1 MNNINSYKITSKTSI
16 RDAFEH
22 MTSKHLEI
30 CVYVDNKDKV
40 QGIFTKGDLKR
51 AVFKKINLDGD
62 LKVLLNKNFIYLQ
75 KNYSDDQV
83 KKIFTETIIQQL
95 PVINNG
101 YLIDVIDKKNFF
113 KKKTEV
119 YMDNPIVI
127 MAGGKGTRLDPF
139 TRILPKPLIPF
150 GNDAIIKVIMDKF
163 NRYGAKNFIV
173 SVNEKSKIIKAY
185 FSEFNLKYKIDF
197 INEKKPLGTV
207 GSIKFLENI
216 IKKPFFVTNCDIILR
231 ADYSSIMNFHLESNF
246 DLTVVASLYKSKV
259 PYGVCK
265 IKNNGNLLSLE
276 EKPSYEDLVNTGV
289 YIFNPD
295 IIKYIPKDKHMDIND
310 LLKVLIKKKLKVG
323 VYPIL
328 ETDWI
333 DVGQWSEYKKS
344 SDKTDIFID

>member
-1 MNNINSYKITSKTSI
+1 MNKINSYKISSKTSI
-16 RDAFEH
+16 RDAFEY

-62 LKVLLNKNFIYLQ
+62 IKALLNKNFIYLQ
-75 KNYSDDQV
+75 KNYTDDQA

-101 YLIDVIDKKNFF
+101 YLIDIIDKKNFF
-113 KKKTEV
+113 KKKTQV
-119 YMDNPIVI
+119 YMDNPVVI

-139 TRILPKPLIPF
+139 TRILPKPLIPY

-163 NRYGAKNFIV
+163 NHYGVKNFIV
-173 SVNEKSKIIKAY
+173 SLNEKSKIIKAY
-185 FSEFNLKYKIDF
+185 FSEFDLKYKINF
-197 INEKKPLGTV
+197 INETKPLGTV
-207 GSIKFLENI
+207 GSIKFIENT

-231 ADYSSIMNFHLESNF
+231 ANYCSIMNFHLESNF

-265 IKNNGNLLSLE
+265 IRNNGNLLSLE

-289 YIFNPD
+289 YVFNPD
-295 IIKYIPKDKHMDIND
+295 IVRHIPKNKFMDIND
-310 LLKVLIKKKLKVG
+310 LLKVLIKKKLKIG
-323 VYPIL
+323 VYPVL
-328 ETDWI
+328 ESDWI

-344 SDKTDIFID
+344 SSKIDIFID

>member
-16 RDAFEH
+16 RDAFEY

-276 EKPSYEDLVNTGV
+276 EKPSYEGALPQLAESPVIEHSPVRKDLDGL
-289 YIFNPD
+289 FK
-295 IIKYIPKDKHMDIND
+295 KYI
-310 LLKVLIKKKLKVG
+310 
-323 VYPIL
+323 
-328 ETDWI
+328 
-333 DVGQWSEYKKS
+333 
-344 SDKTDIFID
+344 